1 MRIVLSILFVF
12 ALSCVATMAIKLWPE
27 LTRPKHVD
35 LAFQIPSPLELES
48 LPTAARFD
56 FPLGSENAAMTYNA
70 QHFTENHHLGHDLN
84 GIGGENSDL
93 GDPIY
98 AVADG
103 RVLLARDG
111 GPGWGNVI
119 IVLHAYFE
127 NGERKYVQSYY
138 GHIEKML
145 AHAGEEV
152 RRGQQIATVGTA
164 KGLYFAHLHFEMRE
178 FATPFIGPGYRDD
191 TRGWLDPTAFLN
203 QHRGAPL
210 DDVGRPP
217 IR

>member
-1 MRIVLSILFVF
+1 M
-12 ALSCVATMAIKLWPE
+12 
-27 LTRPKHVD
+27 
-35 LAFQIPSPLELES
+35 S
-48 LPTAARFD
+48 LPAAARFD
-56 FPLGSENAAMTYNA
+56 FPLGSENAAMSYNA
-70 QHFTENHHLGHDLN
+70 QHFTENHHLGEDLN

-98 AVADG
+98 AIVDG

-111 GPGWGNVI
+111 GPGRGNVM
-119 IVLHAYFE
+119 IVLHAYVE

-145 AHAGEEV
+145 AQAGEDV

-164 KGLYFAHLHFEMRE
+164 NGLYFAHLHFEMRE
-178 FATPFIGPGYRDD
+178 FLTPFIGPGYRND
-191 TRGWLDPTAFLN
+191 TRGWLDPTAFIT
-203 QHRGAPL
+203 QHRGTQE

-217 IR
+217 SSTH